1 MLYKQNQKNQKCLR
15 LSQAQQHPQN
25 RQRRKIQED
34 HPQNRQRQNW
44 WQKQQNQ
51 KMILIL
57 MLVRPIHLILILML
71 VRQGETLNQQPK
83 DRKRT

>member
-1 MLYKQNQKNQKCLR
+1 MR